1 MDVAFFDSEIE
12 YRFLR
17 YRVGL
22 KEGTILCSLKPGST
36 VEYIFYHASF
46 TKFILVLNG
55 EEKKKKHILTW
66 NKVLPLVFRVKF

>member
-1 MDVAFFDSEIE
+1 MDVAFFDSEIK

-22 KEGTILCSLKPGST
+22 KEGTILCSLKPGAT

-55 EEKKKKHILTW
+55 VGKKITYFDLK
-66 NKVLPLVFRVKF
+66 

>member
-17 YRVGL
+17 YRLGF

-36 VEYIFYHASF
+36 AGYIFYHAPF
-46 TKFILVLNG
+46 TKFILVLYG
-55 EEKKKKHILTW
+55 VVKKKHILTW
-66 NKVLPLVFRVKF
+66 NKVLPLGFRGRF

>member
-17 YRVGL
+17 YRLGL

-36 VEYIFYHASF
+36 VGYIFYHAPF

-55 EEKKKKHILTW
+55 VGKKKHVLT
-66 NKVLPLVFRVKF
+66 

>member
-36 VEYIFYHASF
+36 VEYFFIMRPLRNSF
-46 TKFILVLNG
+46 
-55 EEKKKKHILTW
+55 
-66 NKVLPLVFRVKF
+66 

>member
-22 KEGTILCSLKPGST
+22 EEGTILCSLKPGST

-55 EEKKKKHILTW
+55 VGKKITYFDLK
-66 NKVLPLVFRVKF
+66 